1 MKFFCKNIPSAVW
14 VWCFLFF
21 PFPKYEKNNCMTFRS
36 FEFSGFA
43 TSQEPA
49 KKDALDGLWKEL
61 LQKGEKKRLARFCSC
76 K

>member
-1 MKFFCKNIPSAVW
+1 
-14 VWCFLFF
+14 
-21 PFPKYEKNNCMTFRS
+21 MTFRS